1 MIMGERGAELTELA
15 RPAESIVIRP
25 MLGADIEHVSRIER
39 QSFPTYWS
47 TQAYVTE
54 LQNPCAVYLVAV
66 LDDQVVGYG
75 GQWVIMDEAHITTIA
90 VLPDLRGKRIGER
103 ILSEMLRVALRRGAT
118 RATLEVREGNEAAR
132 RLYEKYGFVEVA
144 VRKAYYPDNNE
155 NALIMWANNMNS
167 AAWTRLYNARRTVL
181 GMPLGI

>member
-1 MIMGERGAELTELA
+1 MVTDERGAEIADLP
-15 RPAESIVIRP
+15 RPSESVTVRP
-25 MLGADIEHVSRIER
+25 MRGADIEHVSRIER

-66 LDDQVVGYG
+66 VDDRIVGYG

-103 ILSEMLRVALRRGAT
+103 ILSEMLLVAIRRGAT
-118 RATLEVREGNEAAR
+118 RATLEVREGNTAAR

-167 AAWTRLYNARRTVL
+167 PSWNRMYNAHRATL
-181 GMPLGI
+181 GLPPGL